1 MRSTIDRAGGSMASQ
16 GAIGAYSEGLPLLA
30 KICRLADALN
40 PATAYA
46 ATMFRPCEARQRFG
60 FPLGQHSTKLAY
72 GPPAAALRST
82 NAETKRRRY
91 RQAQGQAQACG

>member
-46 ATMFRPCEARQRFG
+46 STMFRTSGATRSFG
-60 FPLGQHSTKLAY
+60 SPLGQHSTKLAY
-72 GPPAAALRST
+72 GPPAAALRFT
-82 NAETKRRRY
+82 NAEITRRRY

>member
-1 MRSTIDRAGGSMASQ
+1 MKSTIDRAGGSIGSQ

-46 ATMFRPCEARQRFG
+46 SAVFRTSGATRRCG